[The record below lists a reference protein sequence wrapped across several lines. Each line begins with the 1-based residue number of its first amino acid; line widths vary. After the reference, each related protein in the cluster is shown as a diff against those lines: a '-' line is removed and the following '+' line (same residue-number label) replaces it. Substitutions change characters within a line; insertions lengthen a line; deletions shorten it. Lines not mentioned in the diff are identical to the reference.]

1 MTYEALKLALDALQ
15 QGFPNIAEAFIKEGI
30 AYEEKRQQDLEEEIE
45 RQLNN
50 TMNGA
55 NGCK

>member
-1 MTYEALKLALDALQ
+1 MTYETLKLALDAINA
-15 QGFPNIAEAFIKEGI
+15 GFPNIAAEFLKEGI
-30 AYEEKRQQDLEEEIE
+30 AHEEKRQQDLEEEIE

-50 TMNGA
+50 TMNGV